1 MTPSRSFWTRID
13 RPFVFGFLVTIGG
26 LAAIVLGLAVANL
39 STVLIYIAL
48 ALFAALGLDP
58 TVRFLE
64 RRGLSRAISVVVAI
78 LGLVVVAGLVVWM
91 VLPVVIDQVASFVR
105 SVPGMIQEFT
115 RSDIYATL
123 DAQFGD
129 QFQDLVADVQTFLT
143 DPGNIA
149 AIGGGA
155 LQVGA
160 SIANAISGIIVV
172 LVLTLYFVAT
182 LPSIKS
188 GMLRLAPARD
198 RARASD
204 ITEQITDSVG
214 AYVMGMV
221 VLAFCNAVLAF
232 LLYLFLGLPFPP
244 LMATVAF
251 CITLIPLVGSVIF
264 WIIGTSL
271 ALFTARGKRSV
282 FAVGLVAA
290 AALALS
296 ACSSS
301 NPLDEPSDSGESSG
315 SGDTIVV
322 GSQAYYSNE
331 IIAEIYAQALE
342 AAGFD
347 VEKQLSIGQRDAYM
361 PDVESGD
368 IDVFPEYTGS
378 LLEYISDDEVD
389 VTSPDDVYAA
399 LQEALPESLTALDF
413 AEATDQDSYTVLKS
427 FAEEN
432 DLKTIG
438 DLSKVTSEVTIGA
451 APEFEQRP
459 YSPAKAK
466 EVYGVDLTFS
476 ATGPTTL
483 ESLLAGQIQVA
494 DIYTADPAF
503 ETEEIVALED
513 PENLIISSN
522 VVPIVSSDI
531 ADDVSD
537 VLNAISA
544 KLTGEELVAL
554 NVLSTVEE
562 QSSADIAKKW
572 LADNDLV

>member
-1 MTPSRSFWTRID
+1 M
-13 RPFVFGFLVTIGG
+13 
-26 LAAIVLGLAVANL
+26 
-39 STVLIYIAL
+39 
-48 ALFAALGLDP
+48 
-58 TVRFLE
+58 
-64 RRGLSRAISVVVAI
+64 
-78 LGLVVVAGLVVWM
+78 
-91 VLPVVIDQVASFVR
+91 
-105 SVPGMIQEFT
+105 
-115 RSDIYATL
+115 
-123 DAQFGD
+123 
-129 QFQDLVADVQTFLT
+129 
-143 DPGNIA
+143 
-149 AIGGGA
+149 
-155 LQVGA
+155 
-160 SIANAISGIIVV
+160 
-172 LVLTLYFVAT
+172 
-182 LPSIKS
+182 
-188 GMLRLAPARD
+188 
-198 RARASD
+198 
-204 ITEQITDSVG
+204 
-214 AYVMGMV
+214 
-221 VLAFCNAVLAF
+221 
-232 LLYLFLGLPFPP
+232 
-244 LMATVAF
+244 
-251 CITLIPLVGSVIF
+251 
-264 WIIGTSL
+264 
-271 ALFTARGKRSV
+271 FTARGKRSV

-459 YSPAKAK
+459 YSPARAK

>member
-1 MTPSRSFWTRID
+1 M
-13 RPFVFGFLVTIGG
+13 
-26 LAAIVLGLAVANL
+26 
-39 STVLIYIAL
+39 
-48 ALFAALGLDP
+48 
-58 TVRFLE
+58 
-64 RRGLSRAISVVVAI
+64 
-78 LGLVVVAGLVVWM
+78 
-91 VLPVVIDQVASFVR
+91 
-105 SVPGMIQEFT
+105 
-115 RSDIYATL
+115 
-123 DAQFGD
+123 
-129 QFQDLVADVQTFLT
+129 
-143 DPGNIA
+143 
-149 AIGGGA
+149 
-155 LQVGA
+155 
-160 SIANAISGIIVV
+160 
-172 LVLTLYFVAT
+172 
-182 LPSIKS
+182 
-188 GMLRLAPARD
+188 
-198 RARASD
+198 
-204 ITEQITDSVG
+204 
-214 AYVMGMV
+214 
-221 VLAFCNAVLAF
+221 
-232 LLYLFLGLPFPP
+232 
-244 LMATVAF
+244 
-251 CITLIPLVGSVIF
+251 
-264 WIIGTSL
+264 
-271 ALFTARGKRSV
+271 FTARGKRSV

-301 NPLDEPSDSGESSG
+301 NPLDEPSSDSSEGSG

-347 VEKQLSIGQRDAYM
+347 VEKKLNIGQRDAYM
-361 PDVESGD
+361 PDVESGA
-368 IDVFPEYTGS
+368 INVFPEYTGS

-399 LQEALPESLTALDF
+399 LQDALPESLTALDF

-432 DLKTIG
+432 GLKTIG
-438 DLSKVTSEVTIGA
+438 DLSKVTSQVTIGA

-466 EVYGVDLTFS
+466 EVYGVDLAFS

-503 ETEEIVALED
+503 ETEDIVALED

-554 NVLSTVEE
+554 NVLSTVDQ

-572 LADNDLV
+572 LEDNDLV

>member
-1 MTPSRSFWTRID
+1 M
-13 RPFVFGFLVTIGG
+13 
-26 LAAIVLGLAVANL
+26 
-39 STVLIYIAL
+39 
-48 ALFAALGLDP
+48 
-58 TVRFLE
+58 
-64 RRGLSRAISVVVAI
+64 
-78 LGLVVVAGLVVWM
+78 
-91 VLPVVIDQVASFVR
+91 
-105 SVPGMIQEFT
+105 
-115 RSDIYATL
+115 
-123 DAQFGD
+123 
-129 QFQDLVADVQTFLT
+129 
-143 DPGNIA
+143 
-149 AIGGGA
+149 
-155 LQVGA
+155 
-160 SIANAISGIIVV
+160 
-172 LVLTLYFVAT
+172 
-182 LPSIKS
+182 
-188 GMLRLAPARD
+188 
-198 RARASD
+198 
-204 ITEQITDSVG
+204 
-214 AYVMGMV
+214 
-221 VLAFCNAVLAF
+221 
-232 LLYLFLGLPFPP
+232 
-244 LMATVAF
+244 
-251 CITLIPLVGSVIF
+251 
-264 WIIGTSL
+264 
-271 ALFTARGKRSV
+271 FTARGKRSV

-290 AALALS
+290 AALALT

-301 NPLDEPSDSGESSG
+301 NPLEEPTESGETSG

-342 AAGFD
+342 GAGFD
-347 VEKQLSIGQRDAYM
+347 VEKKLNIGQRDAYM
-361 PDVESGD
+361 PDVEAGE
-368 IDVFPEYTGS
+368 INVFPEYTGS

-413 AEATDQDSYTVLKS
+413 AEASDQDSYTVLKS

-438 DLSKVTSEVTIGA
+438 DLANVSSEVTIGA

-459 YSPAKAK
+459 YSPAAAK

-572 LADNDLV
+572 LEDNDLV

>member
-1 MTPSRSFWTRID
+1 M
-13 RPFVFGFLVTIGG
+13 
-26 LAAIVLGLAVANL
+26 
-39 STVLIYIAL
+39 
-48 ALFAALGLDP
+48 
-58 TVRFLE
+58 
-64 RRGLSRAISVVVAI
+64 
-78 LGLVVVAGLVVWM
+78 
-91 VLPVVIDQVASFVR
+91 
-105 SVPGMIQEFT
+105 
-115 RSDIYATL
+115 
-123 DAQFGD
+123 
-129 QFQDLVADVQTFLT
+129 
-143 DPGNIA
+143 
-149 AIGGGA
+149 
-155 LQVGA
+155 
-160 SIANAISGIIVV
+160 
-172 LVLTLYFVAT
+172 
-182 LPSIKS
+182 
-188 GMLRLAPARD
+188 
-198 RARASD
+198 
-204 ITEQITDSVG
+204 
-214 AYVMGMV
+214 
-221 VLAFCNAVLAF
+221 
-232 LLYLFLGLPFPP
+232 
-244 LMATVAF
+244 
-251 CITLIPLVGSVIF
+251 
-264 WIIGTSL
+264 
-271 ALFTARGKRSV
+271 FTARGKRSV

-290 AALALS
+290 AALALT

-342 AAGFD
+342 GAGFD
-347 VEKQLSIGQRDAYM
+347 VEKKLNIGQRDAYM

-368 IDVFPEYTGS
+368 INVFPEYTGS
-378 LLEYISDDEVD
+378 LLEYISDDEID

-399 LQEALPESLTALDF
+399 LQDALPESLTALDF

-432 DLKTIG
+432 DLTTIG

-459 YSPAKAK
+459 YSPAAAK

-544 KLTGEELVAL
+544 KLTAEELVSL
-554 NVLSTVEE
+554 NVLSTVDQ

-572 LADNDLV
+572 LEDNDLV

>member
-1 MTPSRSFWTRID
+1 M
-13 RPFVFGFLVTIGG
+13 
-26 LAAIVLGLAVANL
+26 
-39 STVLIYIAL
+39 
-48 ALFAALGLDP
+48 
-58 TVRFLE
+58 
-64 RRGLSRAISVVVAI
+64 
-78 LGLVVVAGLVVWM
+78 
-91 VLPVVIDQVASFVR
+91 
-105 SVPGMIQEFT
+105 
-115 RSDIYATL
+115 
-123 DAQFGD
+123 
-129 QFQDLVADVQTFLT
+129 
-143 DPGNIA
+143 
-149 AIGGGA
+149 
-155 LQVGA
+155 
-160 SIANAISGIIVV
+160 
-172 LVLTLYFVAT
+172 
-182 LPSIKS
+182 
-188 GMLRLAPARD
+188 
-198 RARASD
+198 
-204 ITEQITDSVG
+204 
-214 AYVMGMV
+214 
-221 VLAFCNAVLAF
+221 
-232 LLYLFLGLPFPP
+232 
-244 LMATVAF
+244 
-251 CITLIPLVGSVIF
+251 
-264 WIIGTSL
+264 
-271 ALFTARGKRSV
+271 FTARGKRSV

-347 VEKQLSIGQRDAYM
+347 VEKKLNIGQRDAYM
-361 PDVESGD
+361 PDVESGE
-368 IDVFPEYTGS
+368 INVFPEYTGS
-378 LLEYISDDEVD
+378 LLEYISDDEID

-399 LQEALPESLTALDF
+399 LQDALPESLTALDF

-432 DLKTIG
+432 GLKTIG
-438 DLSKVTSEVTIGA
+438 DLSKVTSQVTIGA

-459 YSPAKAK
+459 YSPAAAK
-466 EVYGVDLTFS
+466 EVYGVDLAFS

-572 LADNDLV
+572 LEDNDLV